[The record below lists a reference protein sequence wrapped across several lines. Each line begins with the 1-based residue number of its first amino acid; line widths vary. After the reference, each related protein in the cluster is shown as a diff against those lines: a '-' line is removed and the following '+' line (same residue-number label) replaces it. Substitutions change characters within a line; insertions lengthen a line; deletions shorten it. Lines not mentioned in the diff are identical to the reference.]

1 MNLLHSFEAIHA
13 SVTRR
18 WWMQLFAAFVRCLLA
33 LGFIPP
39 SIPKILGIPFTS
51 LPESTNIGYFF
62 NALLKTGFY
71 YEFIGWSQLAAALL
85 LLIPRTAHLGAL
97 LFLPIIVN
105 ITVLTISL
113 GFAGTWVITILM
125 SLANLFLV
133 LWEYDRLKQV
143 VLGTRIERPRR
154 FRFEFLWF
162 PAIFALG
169 GVLSGLLAWSI
180 GLGNFANYPAV
191 TGFLAALGAIFGL
204 VVTAHYRFMP
214 VGSMKGDDP
223 TG

>member
-1 MNLLHSFEAIHA
+1 MNLLHSFEALHA

-39 SIPKILGIPFTS
+39 SIPKILGVPFTS

-125 SLANLFLV
+125 SLANVFLV
-133 LWEYDRLKQV
+133 VWEADRLKQLI
-143 VLGTRIERPRR
+143 LGDRAQRPRR
-154 FRFEFLWF
+154 SWLQFLVI
-162 PAIFALG
+162 PAIFGAS
-169 GVLSGLLAWSI
+169 GVLMGLLWWAI
-180 GLGNFANYPAV
+180 GLGNFGNYVLV
-191 TGFLAALGAIFGL
+191 TGFLVVLGVLFGL
-204 VVTAHYRFMP
+204 VVAAHYRFMP
-214 VGSMKGDDP
+214 VGRMKREHEA
-223 TG
+223 T